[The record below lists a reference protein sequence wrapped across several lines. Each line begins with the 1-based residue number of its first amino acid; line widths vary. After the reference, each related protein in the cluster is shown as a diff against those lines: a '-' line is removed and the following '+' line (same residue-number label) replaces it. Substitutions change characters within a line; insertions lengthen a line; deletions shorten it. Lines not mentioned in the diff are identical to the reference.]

1 MTVAGL
7 TEPSF
12 TQLSSE
18 YNAKSEAP
26 VKPNFFKK
34 SFLEIFCSNFIFLN
48 FCSTVFY
55 AQGSVLRPEN
65 KNIFN
70 RQQKETI
77 FVECK

>member
-34 SFLEIFCSNFIFLN
+34 SFLEIFSPNFIFLN

-65 KNIFN
+65 KNIFTQAAKRN
-70 RQQKETI
+70 NFRR
-77 FVECK
+77 V